1 MEKSL
6 IKDYIKYSAKENSSL
21 VINSDNRKKVFNEI
35 IALKLVEDF
44 ILDQDEHLITLDYEV
59 PDKKPFEARKELF
72 HLNYLKINDYYVAIA
87 YTFNENE
94 IFLPRK
100 IINSTLSPDFYIFVL
115 INHNENTFKLLGFV
129 SSDSL
134 LLNTEII
141 NNELYKLDCTKIQE
155 INLFVDIIEQN
166 SLIKEYNFD
175 SYELSNEKTSFL
187 ECIEKETLSLDFI
200 DEISLLDSESYYNL
214 LYSEDL
220 SNKYLK
226 LQNEHKN
233 NNTLRESNLK
243 KLFSFN
249 KKIYRPNI
257 NSPYYSGNTFS
268 AGLFGGLLL
277 GLGNFISPVRVK
289 NLNQGKVITKAV
301 AGTKGKIIIKVLE
314 MDLIQKTLKVSNITP
329 KVNLDDEDKTLTI
342 SHLNEY
348 NNKNWLLL
356 ISEDEK
362 DINEVFKEWGEPD
375 FIEKYKNDF
384 YYGSEDKN
392 DTINDGYL
400 DINLNTELPLNITIL
415 LAVIM

>member
-1 MEKSL
+1 MKKSL
-6 IKDYIKYSAKENSSL
+6 IEDYIKYSAKENSSL

-35 IALKLVEDF
+35 IALKIVEDF
-44 ILDQDEHLITLDYEV
+44 ILDQDEALITLEYEV
-59 PDKKPFEARKELF
+59 PDKKPFDARKELF

-100 IINSTLSPDFYIFVL
+100 IINSNLSPDFYIFVF
-115 INHNENTFKLLGFV
+115 INHNENIFKLLGFV
-129 SSDSL
+129 SSDFL
-134 LLNTEII
+134 LLNNKII
-141 NNELYKLDCTKIQE
+141 NNELYKLDSTKIQE
-155 INLFVDIIEQN
+155 ITLFIDNIKKN
-166 SLIKEYNFD
+166 RFIKEYSFD
-175 SYELSNEKTSFL
+175 LYELSNEKTSFL
-187 ECIEKETLSLDFI
+187 EYIEKETLTLDFI
-200 DEISLLDSESYYNL
+200 DNIDLLDNESYYNL
-214 LYSEDL
+214 LYSEEL

-226 LQNEHKN
+226 LQNEYKTSN
-233 NNTLRESNLK
+233 IKEYNLK
-243 KLFSFN
+243 KLFAFN
-249 KKIYRPNI
+249 IDKKSNRI
-257 NSPYYSGNTFS
+257 
-268 AGLFGGLLL
+268 
-277 GLGNFISPVRVK
+277 
-289 NLNQGKVITKAV
+289 ITKAV
-301 AGTKGKIIIKVLE
+301 AGTKIKLNIKVLE
-314 MDLIQKTLKVSNITP
+314 MDLVQKTLKVSNITP

-362 DINEVFKEWGEPD
+362 NINEVFKEWGETD

-384 YYGSEDKN
+384 YYGSKDKN

>member
-1 MEKSL
+1 MKKSL
-6 IKDYIKYSAKENSSL
+6 IEDYIKYSAKENSSL

-44 ILDQDEHLITLDYEV
+44 ILDQDEHLITLEYEV
-59 PDKKPFEARKELF
+59 PDKKPFDSRKELF
-72 HLNYLKINDYYVAIA
+72 PLNYLKINNYYVAIG
-87 YTFNENE
+87 YTFNEKE

-100 IINSTLSPDFYIFVL
+100 IINSDLSPDFYIFVL

-134 LLNTEII
+134 LLNTKII
-141 NNELYKLDCTKIQE
+141 NNELYKLDYTKIQE
-155 INLFVDIIEQN
+155 INLFIDIIEKN
-166 SLIKEYNFD
+166 ELIKEYNFD

-214 LYSEDL
+214 LYSEEL
-220 SNKYLK
+220 SHKYLK
-226 LQNEHKN
+226 LQNEYKN
-233 NNTLRESNLK
+233 NNIKEYNLK
-243 KLFSFN
+243 KLFAFN
-249 KKIYRPNI
+249 IDKKSNR
-257 NSPYYSGNTFS
+257 T
-268 AGLFGGLLL
+268 
-277 GLGNFISPVRVK
+277 
-289 NLNQGKVITKAV
+289 ITKAV
-301 AGTKGKIIIKVLE
+301 AGIKGKIIIKVLE

-362 DINEVFKEWGEPD
+362 DINEVFKEWGEAD

-384 YYGSEDKN
+384 YYGSKDKN
-392 DTINDGYL
+392 YTINDGYL